1 MKKMSFTRKVAT
13 SVAALMVAG
22 QAWAASYSS
31 FQVVGNERIQD
42 SIVLGTA
49 GLTQGVAVD
58 DSGLNNAI
66 QRLYTSGL
74 FSDVDVR
81 VSNGRAV
88 ITVVENAT
96 ISGVYFEGND
106 KVKDEE
112 IASNVSLGARDGLDK
127 AKIEE
132 DIQSIRRLYAAR
144 SRFDIDV
151 KAQAIS
157 NGNGTY
163 KLIFVIDEGSV
174 SEIDRV
180 TFSGND
186 KVSDWTLRR
195 VVNSSEAGIFSNLFS
210 QDNFATEKLASD
222 KDAILNYYRDNGYYD
237 AQIRASSADYDA
249 GGNFYISYS
258 ILEGPKYD
266 IGNVTYVSEIAGVET
281 NIFQPLVS
289 VRSGRTYKASDIVDS
304 IEAIEVEAERR
315 GLPFLR
321 ANPVITTREND
332 GLLDVEFVLTNASR
346 VYVER
351 IDIHGNDQTI
361 DRVIRRKF
369 ETSEG
374 DPLNARK
381 ITEAREELESLG
393 FFSQVQVAARE
404 GSTSDKKIIDVEVEE
419 ANTGSLSFGGGY
431 SSSDSWSLNASF
443 TERNFLGRGQYLSLS
458 IDYGATSQTGRL
470 SFAEPAL
477 FDRDLLG
484 AFDLYY
490 SESSSSASS
499 YAMTNIGF
507 EPRLSLPTGDNSR
520 LTLGY
525 FIRSNDLTT
534 EDYDNPSPL
543 VVADEGEVITSG
555 VSASWVIDKTD
566 SANSPSKGWIFRAG
580 GKIAGLGGD
589 AQWTQAAT
597 KAKVFYPVW
606 NDDIVLSAEVEGGAI
621 QAYGDSTSVR
631 INERYQLGGNNGL
644 TGFNSGG
651 LGPRDVS
658 GDVDVALGG
667 NYYALARANLTF
679 PLGLP
684 ETFGISAAAFWE
696 VGSVWGLDDVDGGAS
711 GVIDD
716 SFILRGTRGLS
727 LLWNLG
733 GQTLSFN
740 FADPYQKEDYD
751 ETEEFTV
758 SFVSKF

>member
-1 MKKMSFTRKVAT
+1 MNFTRKVAT
-13 SVAALMVAG
+13 SIAALMIAG
-22 QAWAASYSS
+22 QAWSANYSS

-58 DSGLNNAI
+58 DAGLNAAI
-66 QRLYTSGL
+66 QRLFTSGL

-81 VSNGRAV
+81 IVNGRAV

-96 ISGVYFEGND
+96 ISGIYFEGND
-106 KVKDEE
+106 KVKDEQL
-112 IASNVSLGARDGLDK
+112 ASIVSLGARDGLDK

-132 DIQSIRRLYAAR
+132 DIQSIRRFYAAR
-144 SRFDIDV
+144 SRFDVDI

-157 NGNGTY
+157 NNNGTY
-163 KLIFVIDEGSV
+163 KLIFVVDEGSV
-174 SEIDRV
+174 SEIDRI
-180 TFSGND
+180 TFSGNEG
-186 KVSDWTLRR
+186 VSDWVLRR

-210 QDNFATEKLASD
+210 QDNFATEKLAAD
-222 KDAILNYYRDNGYYD
+222 KDAILNYYRENGYYD
-237 AQIRASSADYDA
+237 VQIRASSADYDA
-249 GGNFYISYS
+249 GGNFFISYS
-258 ILEGPKYD
+258 ILEGPKYQ
-266 IGNVTYVSEIAGVET
+266 IGNITYESKIAGVET
-281 NIFQPLVS
+281 GVFEPLVGI
-289 VRSGRTYKASDIVDS
+289 RSGKIFKASDIIKAV
-304 IEAIEVEAERR
+304 EAIEIEAERR

-332 GLLDVEFVLTNASR
+332 GLLDIEFVLESASR

-374 DPLNARK
+374 DPLNGRK
-381 ITEAREELESLG
+381 IAEARQELESLG
-393 FFSQVQVAARE
+393 FFNRVQVVSRE
-404 GSTSDKKIIDVEVEE
+404 GSTIDKKIIDVEVEE

-431 SSSDSWSLNASF
+431 SSSDSWSVNVNF
-443 TERNFLGRGQYLSLS
+443 TERNFLGRGQYLALS
-458 IDYGATSQTGRL
+458 VDYGANAQTGRL

-490 SESSSSASS
+490 SQSASAAS
-499 YAMTNIGF
+499 GYSTTNIGF
-507 EPRLSLPTGDNSR
+507 EPRISLPTGENSR

-525 FIRSNDLTT
+525 FIKSNDLTT
-534 EDYDNPSPL
+534 EDYTSTSPL
-543 VVADEGEVITSG
+543 VGADEGKLVTSG

-566 SANSPSKGWIFRAG
+566 NKRSPSKGWIFRLG

-606 NDDIVLSAEVEGGAI
+606 NNEIILSAEVEGGAI
-621 QAYGDSTSVR
+621 QPYGDTTSVR
-631 INERYQLGGNNGL
+631 INERFMLGGNNGL

-651 LGPRDVS
+651 LGPRDS
-658 GDVDVALGG
+658 LGEINSALGG
-667 NYYALARANLTF
+667 NYYAAARANVSF

-684 ETFGISAAAFWE
+684 ESFGITGAAFWE
-696 VGSVWGLDDVDGGAS
+696 VGSVWGLDNVDGGAS
-711 GVIDD
+711 GVVDD
-716 SFILRGTRGLS
+716 SFKLRGTRGLS

-733 GQTLSFN
+733 GQTLAFN
-740 FADPYQKEDYD
+740 FADPYQQEEGD
-751 ETEEFTV
+751 ETEQFTV